1 MKMLEDVTCLDR
13 YRHEKLLELF
23 KRIDFNGPGKK
34 STPQGLSSERNL
46 TGTIDEI
53 SLRKIF
59 EIFKKD

>member
-1 MKMLEDVTCLDR
+1 MLEDVTCLDR

-23 KRIDFNGPGKK
+23 KRMDFNGPSKK
-34 STPQGLSSERNL
+34 LTPQGPSSESDL
-46 TGTIDEI
+46 SGTIDKI